1 MGKCCGIW
9 LAVGLA
15 TALVQGCSAHCQPP
29 PPTPWDIEI
38 RSIHGARELAREQ
51 AVAVTVAARPK
62 WNKTGIQLVE
72 GQEYSITAQGDWCD
86 ASTHQGAAG
95 RVDPRFRSVER
106 WRRRK
111 DAKWFELV
119 CAGNSDLK
127 TSFIVGE
134 GAKVPAGESGELT
147 CFANDLGVAYGNNSG
162 GITMTV
168 TRTK

>member
-1 MGKCCGIW
+1 MGKRCVIW

-15 TALVQGCSAHCQPP
+15 AALAQGCSAHCQPP
-29 PPTPWDIEI
+29 PPTPWDVEI
-38 RSIHGARELAREQ
+38 RSIHGVRELARGQ
-51 AVAVTVAARPK
+51 AVAVIVAARPK
-62 WNKTGIQLVE
+62 WNKTGIRLVE

-86 ASTHQGAAG
+86 ASIHQGPAG
-95 RVDPRFRSVER
+95 RLDPRFRSVER

-119 CAGNSDLK
+119 CATNSDLD

-134 GAKVPAGESGELT
+134 GAPVPADRRGELT
-147 CFANDLGVAYGNNSG
+147 CFANDLGVSYGNNSG